1 MKRLAQKI
9 RAAAGRERGMALIV
23 VLLIISLLAAMTVDF
38 SYASRVDLTLAGLDR
53 DTMRA
58 RTLAR
63 SGYQFAKALLVDDQ
77 NSYDGPGDLWARTD
91 LLAMAQTFLAE
102 GEGLNVNIVDEN
114 SRFNLNS
121 LVTDRGRVNTR
132 AYEQF
137 ERLLD
142 ILGLDP
148 SLAASLVDWIDPDN
162 TVTAGGAED
171 NYYRSR
177 EQVCKNAPID
187 SLRELI
193 LIKGYT
199 PAVIWGDEST
209 KGLLPFV
216 TIHSDNRININTA
229 SRIVLQSLDD
239 EITEDL
245 ADAII
250 SHRKSASFENN
261 NDLKEVS
268 GVDAKLFA
276 RILSRITVSS
286 HFFSQVIEAAVG
298 NAYARLTVITQRNG
312 QVVIPLFWRLE

>member
-1 MKRLAQKI
+1 MRGVAQKI
-9 RAAAGRERGMALIV
+9 ISAAGRERGMALIV

-77 NSYDGPGDLWARTD
+77 NSYDGPDDLWARTD
-91 LLAMAQTFLAE
+91 VLMMAQAFLAE
-102 GEGLNVNIVDEN
+102 GEGLNVRIIDEN
-114 SRFNLNS
+114 SKFNLNS

-142 ILGLDP
+142 VLGLDS
-148 SLAASLVDWIDPDN
+148 SLAASLVDWIDPDSD
-162 TVTAGGAED
+162 VTAGGAED

-177 EQVCKNAPID
+177 QRVCKNAPID
-187 SLRELI
+187 SLRELV

-199 PAVIWGDEST
+199 PSVIWGDESR

-229 SRIVLQSLDD
+229 GKIVLQSLDD

-245 ADAII
+245 AKAII
-250 SHRKSASFENN
+250 SYRNSTTFENN

-286 HFFSQVIEAAVG
+286 HFFSQEIEAAVG
-298 NAYARLTVITQRNG
+298 NNTR
-312 QVVIPLFWRLE
+312 